1 VTMNIKAIIE
11 TAIYVD
17 DLQATEA
24 FYGTILGLTATIPG
38 PTA

>member
-1 VTMNIKAIIE
+1 MEATLKIKSVIE

-24 FYGTILGLTATIPG
+24 FYETILGLRVNG
-38 PTA
+38 